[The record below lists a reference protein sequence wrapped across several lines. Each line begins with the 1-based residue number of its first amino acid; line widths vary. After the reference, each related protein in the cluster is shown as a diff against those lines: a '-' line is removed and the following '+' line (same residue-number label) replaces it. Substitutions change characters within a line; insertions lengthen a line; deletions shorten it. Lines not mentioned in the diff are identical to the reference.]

1 VSHWAIGVFAVFF
14 NAYDAAAGIATGFVL
29 RNAQGLLARA
39 QDAVYEKVKDI
50 PELNLIFGLLLVGTS
65 GWVVVLIAAA
75 IALRHAGAARG
86 PFVLLIVAEVFLMGG
101 YPFPFGTL
109 AVGCFFLVSVWL
121 ELAPGGL
128 ALARQPSGA

>member
-1 VSHWAIGVFAVFF
+1 MGTHVVGRTRYCLWA
-14 NAYDAAAGIATGFVL
+14 
-29 RNAQGLLARA
+29 A
-39 QDAVYEKVKDI
+39 QDAVYETVKDI

-109 AVGCFFLVSVWL
+109 ADGCFFLVSVWL

>member
-1 VSHWAIGVFAVFF
+1 
-14 NAYDAAAGIATGFVL
+14 
-29 RNAQGLLARA
+29 
-39 QDAVYEKVKDI
+39 
-50 PELNLIFGLLLVGTS
+50 
-65 GWVVVLIAAA
+65 
-75 IALRHAGAARG
+75 
-86 PFVLLIVAEVFLMGG
+86 VFLMGG